1 MKNRGRP
8 VKSRLLKQKIIGV
21 LVMKNYPMSISM
33 LYKALTIEGVETS
46 RTSVWR
52 AVTDLAATNQI
63 RSETVTR
70 AKNKK
75 IFRVFRKI

>member
-8 VKSRLLKQKIIGV
+8 VKSKLLKQKIVGV
-21 LVMKNYPMSISM
+21 LVMKNYPMSITM
-33 LYKALTIEGVETS
+33 LLDALIAEGVETS

-52 AVTDLAATNQI
+52 AVTDLAASNRI
-63 RSETVTR
+63 RSETITR

-75 IFRVFRKI
+75 IFRVFRAA

>member
-1 MKNRGRP
+1 MKNTGRP
-8 VKSRLLKQKIIGV
+8 VKSKVLKQRIVGV
-21 LVMKNYPMSISM
+21 LVMKNYPMSITM
-33 LYKALTIEGVETS
+33 ILDALTADGVDTS

-52 AVTDLAATNQI
+52 AVTDLAASNRI

-75 IFRVFRKI
+75 IFRVFRPA